1 MKGTPLS
8 TLDVGLTRVPV
19 HQNRKP
25 VRSFDA
31 MGALGEKFRA
41 YALDV
46 YETSDIEDL
55 IHELPARAFDKLGR
69 DRAAKT
75 MLSNR
80 NSIPSEV
87 EREIEKDPVLRIV
100 RKIDSSTW
108 RWGYAHRSW
117 NDIVSAMEGLSSFH
131 LDSDEFE
138 ITLDQTTGRNDYGYS
153 EHSRTYLDGV
163 FGFLV
168 HWKGEHVMTIGF
180 SFAAGRRLLV
190 QQVQNTKR
198 SGNRWLFRLPRNRLE
213 HIVDCFVRSFPKHRI
228 YVADGADYAK
238 RSLTSYLEARNRVA
252 ERLKRR
258 NDDVEDRL
266 TDREELEGLNEKISH
281 LRHQMDRLR
290 ALYSDTGHHRQTREW
305 KTNGVRH
312 YAIAA

>member
-31 MGALGEKFRA
+31 MGIFGDKFRR
-41 YALDV
+41 YMLD
-46 YETSDIEDL
+46 YYDTDDIE
-55 IHELPARAFDKLGR
+55 ELAHHLPIEAFRRLDTGKT
-69 DRAAKT
+69 AKT
-75 MLSNR
+75 MLFPK
-80 NSIPSEV
+80 NSLPSDV
-87 EREIEKDPVLRIV
+87 ERELEKDPVLRII

-108 RWGYAHRSW
+108 RWGYDRGAW
-117 NDIVSAMEGLSSFH
+117 NDIVSAMEGLASFD
-131 LDSDEFE
+131 LGSDEFE

-213 HIVDCFVRSFPKHRI
+213 HIIDCFVRSFPKHRI
-228 YVADGADYAK
+228 HVADGADYAK
-238 RSLTSYLEARNRVA
+238 RSLDSYLEARNRVA

-266 TDREELEGLNEKISH
+266 TDREELEALNEKISH
-281 LRHQMDRLR
+281 LRHQMERLR
-290 ALYSDTGHHRQTREW
+290 ALYSDTGRHRQTREW
-305 KTNGVRH
+305 KTNGMRH

>member
-266 TDREELEGLNEKISH
+266 TDREELEALNEKISH

>member
-41 YALDV
+41 YALDA

-266 TDREELEGLNEKISH
+266 TDREELEALNEKISH